1 MKKNIFVLSLIL
13 LISLSIVFVIVIYVH
28 HNSKYNKT
36 SSPPYIF
43 TNFQYGSDT
52 RSVQDEIMTIVKS
65 SEYEK
70 ADNEKRIQILVELLS
85 ELSIHGTKEHQ
96 YPLIKQDSIYTEG
109 NSVWAIYSS
118 PDDFYSRWEIEDTRI
133 IQYSY
138 ADYDSWERRESTDR
152 VYFIYNMG
160 SPKDWTTVN
169 NA

>member
-1 MKKNIFVLSLIL
+1 
-13 LISLSIVFVIVIYVH
+13 
-28 HNSKYNKT
+28 
-36 SSPPYIF
+36 
-43 TNFQYGSDT
+43 
-52 RSVQDEIMTIVKS
+52 MTIVKS

-70 ADNEKRIQILVELLS
+70 ADNEKRIHILVELLS

-138 ADYDSWERRESTDR
+138 ADYDSWDRRESTDR
-152 VYFIYNMG
+152 VYFIYNLQ
-160 SPKDWTTVN
+160 S
-169 NA
+169 